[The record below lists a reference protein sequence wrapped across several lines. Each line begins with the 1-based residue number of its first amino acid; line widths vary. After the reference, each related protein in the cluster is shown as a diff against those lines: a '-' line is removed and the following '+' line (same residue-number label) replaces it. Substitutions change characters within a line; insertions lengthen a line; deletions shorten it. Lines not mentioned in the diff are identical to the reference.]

1 MPWLPCMPGGVRRGV
16 LVAVPARSLA
26 IEVAMA
32 LLVAVSGLLLVVV
45 KAVAAG
51 GAAVGV
57 VLRPLVVLI
66 GEGVVGER
74 VSGVGRPSLAGR
86 GESVVLV
93 RLVSLVV
100 AWAVVLVVGVV
111 VVRI

>member
-1 MPWLPCMPGGVRRGV
+1 M
-16 LVAVPARSLA
+16 AVPARSLA

-93 RLVSLVV
+93 LVRLVSLVV